1 LDLSRRLRQ
10 GVDTLLDRSPV
21 QPFLLWRASKR
32 LTVLAY
38 HGLVD
43 AESFSL
49 QLEYLGQAMT
59 PVSIAEVVDAM
70 TAERPLP
77 PRAVLVT
84 FDDGDR
90 SIYDIALPVMRS
102 HGVPGVVFVVAG
114 LLGTD
119 EPFWWEEVDQLVS
132 RGGLAPGLVEG
143 DPAASVS
150 ALKRVPDLER
160 RAAIDA
166 LRRSTPGPAYRQP
179 QLQPSEL
186 LELERAGIAIGNH
199 TFSHPCLDR
208 CEDDALVG
216 EVERAHRRLTEILGK
231 PPVSF
236 AYPNGNVDARVP
248 PILARLGYEVAFLFD
263 HKVSPFPPPD
273 RYRVSRVRVSSSA
286 SADRFRI
293 LVSGLH
299 STVHR
304 LIGRQ

>member
-1 LDLSRRLRQ
+1 LDLSRRLLQ
-10 GVDTLLDRSPV
+10 GFDTLLDRSPV

-43 AESFSL
+43 AESFSS
-49 QLEYLGQAMT
+49 QLEYLRQAMS
-59 PVSIAEVVDAM
+59 PVSLGDVLNAM
-70 TAERPLP
+70 ASGGPLP

-90 SIYDIALPVMRS
+90 SIYDIALPVMKA
-102 HGVPGVVFVVAG
+102 HAVPGVVFVVAG

-119 EPFWWEEVDQLVS
+119 EPFWWQEVNQLVS
-132 RGGLAPGLVEG
+132 RGGHAPGLVQG

-150 ALKRVPDLER
+150 ALKRVPDAER
-160 RAAIDA
+160 RATIEA

-186 LELERAGIAIGNH
+186 TDLESAGIAIGNH

-208 CEDDALVG
+208 CTDEGVAS
-216 EVERAHRRLTEILGK
+216 EIERAHQTLTGLLGK
-231 PPVSF
+231 PPVAF
-236 AYPNGNVDARVP
+236 AYPSGNFDPRVSP
-248 PILARLGYEVAFLFD
+248 LLARLGYQAAFLFD
-263 HKVSPFPPPD
+263 HRVSPFPPPD
-273 RYRVSRVRVSSSA
+273 RYQISRVRVSSTA
-286 SADRFRI
+286 TADRFRI